1 MPSDLILMVVGYS
14 VGSGSFLVYHSV
26 LEIFKARRSQR
37 LRKVI
42 LRRLE
47 LEPEGI
53 F

>member
-1 MPSDLILMVVGYS
+1 MQSDLVLMMVGYGM
-14 VGSGSFLVYHSV
+14 GSGAFLVYHSF
-26 LEIFKARRSQR
+26 LEIYKARRGQR

-47 LEPEGI
+47 MEPLAD